1 MPPKPSTRLRN
12 PVPDQTEAGRKVYI
26 ALLERRL
33 MYYSLRDIK
42 MRSALELATGVPYD
56 SIDFS
61 SLTFEDIAQ
70 MIAEDMARG
79 LNISLSEARSRVA
92 QYQETSNPKV
102 DIESFQV

>member
-56 SIDFS
+56 STDFS
-61 SLTFEDIAQ
+61 ALTFDDIAE

-79 LNISLSEARSRVA
+79 LNISLTEARKRVSMNKKM
-92 QYQETSNPKV
+92 SNPM
-102 DIESFQV
+102 